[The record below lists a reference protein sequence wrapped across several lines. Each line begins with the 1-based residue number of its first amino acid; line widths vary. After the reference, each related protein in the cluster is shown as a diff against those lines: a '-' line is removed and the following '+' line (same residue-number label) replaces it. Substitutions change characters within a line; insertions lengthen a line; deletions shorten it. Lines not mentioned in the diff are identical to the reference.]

1 MLVMKIILNKIY
13 IGGSTI
19 MKKWMIVLT
28 MMFVLIALAACGND
42 DQEAE
47 GNNDNAAQE
56 NTNDDGAGNEEATY
70 EVEHAMGTATIE
82 GTPERIVVLTNHG
95 TEALLALGIKPVGA
109 VKSWTGDPWYDH
121 IADQMEGVEVVGTES
136 DISLEAI
143 LALEPDL
150 ILANKM
156 RQEEHYQ
163 ALSAIAPTV
172 FEETLR
178 GDWKVNFELISKA
191 VNKEAEGQK
200 VLDDYNNRVAEL
212 SENLGDKL
220 STEVSMVRFMPE
232 DVRVYHKDSFSGI
245 ILDEIGLARPESQDV
260 EDFAAKGVTK
270 ERIHE
275 MDGDVIF
282 YFTYENEK
290 GEGQQVEDQWINDP
304 LWNSLEAVKAGK
316 AYEVSDTI
324 WNTAGGVLA
333 ANLMLDDLEEKLLG
347 E

>member
-1 MLVMKIILNKIY
+1 
-13 IGGSTI
+13 
-19 MKKWMIVLT
+19 MKKWMIILMT
-28 MMFVLIALAACGND
+28 MFVLVALAACGSSD
-42 DQEAE
+42 EEDKD
-47 GNNDNAAQE
+47 NNNAGQE
-56 NTNDDGAGNEEATY
+56 NTNGETANNEPEANTNEEEVTY
-70 EVEHAMGTATIE
+70 EVEHAMGTTTIE
-82 GTPERIVVLTNHG
+82 GQPERIVVLTNHG

-109 VKSWTGDPWYDH
+109 VQSWTGDPWYDH
-121 IADQMEGVEVVGTES
+121 IADQMEGVQVVGTES

-150 ILANKM
+150 ILGNKM

-163 ALSAIAPTV
+163 ALSDIAPTV

-178 GDWKVNFELISKA
+178 GDWKVNFKLISEA
-191 VNKEAEGQK
+191 VNKEAEGQE
-200 VLDDYNNRVAEL
+200 VLDAYNNRVAEL

-220 STEVSMVRFMPE
+220 STEVSMVRFMPA

-260 EDFAAKGVTK
+260 DDFAAKGVTK

-316 AYEVSDTI
+316 VYEVSDTI

-333 ANLMLDDLEEKLLG
+333 ANLMLDDLKEKLLG